1 MIELPEFLNCPV
13 KMLPLITRFNEF
25 RCFLCRGGRGGG
37 KSHTIA
43 RFLLYLASLKKIRIL
58 CGRETQTSMKDSVH
72 QLLSDIIKKYK
83 LNFTVK
89 GNEIIHNDTGSVFL
103 FIGLREQGIDNV
115 KSLEGVDIC
124 WIEEAQSLTPKSID
138 YLVPTIRKKNSKII
152 LSGNPDT
159 VDDAWLVKFTGRK
172 DTLVININLD
182 DNPFADEVLKLEA
195 QICRERSEE
204 DYQHI
209 WLGVPQS
216 SFGDYLY
223 NFDYLRQAQ
232 DLAINKID
240 GYNNR
245 IMGVDVAGA
254 GEDSSVAVILRQ
266 TSSIFWVVEHIEKW
280 KESDTTNTIG
290 RIISLISQYKPV
302 ATIQDTCGIGK
313 PIYDRIKEIGSLTNY
328 IDFNGAEKPLNLDY
342 VLNKRA
348 ESYVIFREYLCRNEI
363 FINKNNIELLE
374 DLRAT
379 RFKYAKDKIQI
390 LEKSEIKKSLGRS
403 PDTAD
408 AFVMAVWG
416 AMNYNHK
423 EVTNIKVI
431 NNYNRRSR

>member
-1 MIELPEFLNCPV
+1 MIELPQFLNCPS
-13 KMLPLITRFNEF
+13 KMLPLIVNFNDY

-72 QLLSDIIKKYK
+72 QLLGDIIKKYR
-83 LNFTVK
+83 LDFTIK

-124 WIEEAQSLTPKSID
+124 WIEEAQSLTTKSID

-159 VDDAWLVKFTGRK
+159 VDDAWLAKFTGRK

-232 DLAINKID
+232 DLEINRID

-254 GEDSSVAVILRQ
+254 GEDSSVAVIIRQ

-302 ATIQDTCGIGK
+302 ATIQDICGIGK

-328 IDFNGAEKPLNLDY
+328 VAFNGAEKPLNLDY
-342 VLNKRA
+342 VLNRRA
-348 ESYVIFREYLCRNEI
+348 ESYVIFREYLSRNEI

-390 LEKSEIKKSLGRS
+390 LEKLEIRKSLGRS